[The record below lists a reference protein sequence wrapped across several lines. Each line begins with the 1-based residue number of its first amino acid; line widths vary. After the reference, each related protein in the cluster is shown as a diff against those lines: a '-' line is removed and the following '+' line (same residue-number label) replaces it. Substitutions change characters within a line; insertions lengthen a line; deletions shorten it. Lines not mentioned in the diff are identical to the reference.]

1 MKHFG
6 RNKRHPTFCINMD
19 KRVKTFIVKLF
30 DEFGKLFGIF
40 VRENQYCNLI
50 VGHISGRSTIVR
62 QVVR

>member
-1 MKHFG
+1 
-6 RNKRHPTFCINMD
+6 MD